1 MEIAVL
7 AETALLTHGLAFIR
21 DEELLAQFP
30 RDFDGLVWM
39 EHGEIRRGN
48 ITAYLPF
55 RKKAHEVKRIDG
67 SMLAQAR
74 QEGTSAALT
83 ASAAMAVAAQW
94 GVPLVVTAGMGGIQD
109 TAGHRMSYDLV
120 ALASLPVSLLAT
132 APKDLFHLAGTVHW
146 LREHG
151 VTILGHGTDCCD
163 GFLFL
168 QDPVPLDGRY
178 TGTVPAQG
186 SLLVLNPLPRAL
198 RFREE
203 EILRRAVARGETA
216 RQAGGLFHPAV
227 NQALDAL
234 TQGRS
239 GQLQLHSFIEN
250 IKLALAARIEPGG
263 ADFLRRRKT
272 NAGRASPN
280 SCE

>member
-1 MEIAVL
+1 MPIKVL
-7 AETALLTHGLAFIR
+7 AETALLTHGLAALSN
-21 DEELLAQFP
+21 EELLAQFP
-30 RDFDGLVWM
+30 RDFDGLVWI
-39 EHGEIRRGN
+39 ERGEIRRGSMASY
-48 ITAYLPF
+48 IHL
-55 RKKAHEVKRIDG
+55 RDKAGDIKRIDG
-67 SMLAQAR
+67 SLVEQAC
-74 QEGTSAALT
+74 QQGITAALT

-250 IKLALAARIEPGG
+250 IKLALAARIETGG
-263 ADFLRRRKT
+263 ADFLRPQKT
-272 NAGRASPN
+272 NAGLASPN